1 MKVAISAPIPL
12 LEEYCAFTSY
22 HLCKPS
28 LVLHSRKYLDFYKG
42 RKALGDLV
50 ILDSSDTLPR
60 ENVAPSVLF
69 ELALTLEPT
78 LVVAPDWDM
87 NSVKTAQQTD
97 SFLKTY
103 KERLR
108 ASKIGILG
116 MVQGATM
123 EQCLTCYRSFYKL
136 VDAIGLPRS
145 VEAAVGRVK
154 FLKRIRTKKP
164 IHIFDIQSN
173 PEEELDSLL
182 DLGRGNIVGV
192 SSDLPIRLGL
202 ACRLLDELR
211 PEPPLLDF
219 YSNYNPFPDFTRKN
233 IEDFLALAEGV

>member
-1 MKVAISAPIPL
+1 MKVAISAPISL
-12 LEEYCAFTSY
+12 LKDYCSLTDY

-28 LVLHSRKYLDFYKG
+28 PILYHKEYMEFYKD

-50 ILDSSDTLPR
+50 VLDSSDTLPR
-60 ENVAPSVLF
+60 ENLAPSVLF
-69 ELALTLEPT
+69 ELARTLEPT

-87 NSVKTAQQTD
+87 NYVRTANQTV

-103 KERLR
+103 GERLR
-108 ASKIGILG
+108 HSGIGILG

-123 EQCLTCYRSFYKL
+123 EQCLDCYKSFYQQ

-145 VEAAVGRVK
+145 VEVAVGRVK

-164 IHIFDIQSN
+164 IHIFGIHSN
-173 PEEELDSLL
+173 PEEELDHIL
-182 DLGRGNIVGV
+182 DLDRDSITGV
-192 SSDLPIRLGL
+192 SSDLPVRLGL
-202 ACRLLDELR
+202 ICRLLDELR

-219 YSNYNPFPDFTRKN
+219 YSGHNPFPDFTKKN
-233 IEDFLALAEGV
+233 IEDFIDLAGG